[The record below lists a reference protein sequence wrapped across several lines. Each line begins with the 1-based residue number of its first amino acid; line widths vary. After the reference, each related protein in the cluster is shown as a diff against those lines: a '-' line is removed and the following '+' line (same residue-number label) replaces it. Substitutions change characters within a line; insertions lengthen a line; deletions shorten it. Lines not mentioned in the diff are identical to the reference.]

1 MNPAAPII
9 IPVVVG
15 AAVVA
20 AAATWFY
27 TLYQN
32 MYVIDTSFNEGDN
45 DPRLN
50 RKNVQ
55 PIFMTFIVDMTH
67 IMKTL
72 FILTGRDHNK
82 LTRRAIKI
90 AYKMYH
96 ESCVMHQV
104 HSDIQG
110 YVDGVGRD
118 GALEMI
124 EWLIKLERNA
134 DPNVREYYAEL
145 ERIDVRKL
153 NLDQEEEWE

>member
-1 MNPAAPII
+1 
-9 IPVVVG
+9 
-15 AAVVA
+15 
-20 AAATWFY
+20 
-27 TLYQN
+27 
-32 MYVIDTSFNEGDN
+32 MYVVYTSFNEDDN
-45 DPRLN
+45 DSRLN

-55 PIFMTFIVDMTH
+55 PILMTFIVDTTH

-90 AYKMYH
+90 AYKTYYD
-96 ESCVMHQV
+96 SCVMHQV
-104 HSDIQG
+104 HSDIQK

-118 GALEMI
+118 AALEMI
-124 EWLIKLERNA
+124 ECLIKLERNG

-145 ERIDVRKL
+145 EQIDVQAL